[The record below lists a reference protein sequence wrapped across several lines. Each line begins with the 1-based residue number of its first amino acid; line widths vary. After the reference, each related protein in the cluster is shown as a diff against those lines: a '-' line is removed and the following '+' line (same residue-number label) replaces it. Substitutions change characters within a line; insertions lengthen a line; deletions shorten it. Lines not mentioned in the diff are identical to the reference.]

1 MVGGHDVWASH
12 PRRCERNIT
21 KLMTKSMYTS
31 QLLYGK
37 CLLLL
42 QFVRYAFMFVLVAVV
57 SQRSAAHASVACVP
71 AGPLCD
77 G

>member
-1 MVGGHDVWASH
+1 
-12 PRRCERNIT
+12 
-21 KLMTKSMYTS
+21 MTKSMYTS